1 VTEPY
6 YKHHWIEVEPER
18 HRAYEQ
24 ILDFHRGLE
33 PMVAAL
39 DLHPGMHVLD
49 VGSGPGQT
57 TIELARRV
65 GQSGRITA
73 IDINREFVVTAKER
87 ARKADLGARIEFINS
102 EFPPLPFPDS
112 NFERVW
118 CKNVLEYVD
127 SAAATIKEMAR
138 VAARGALVAAID
150 SDWEMIALEIE
161 PEAQDRSDRIIG
173 KALEIA
179 IREPRIGRKLH
190 GLFRAAGLKGVK
202 VAIMAGTDLRG
213 AAVAMQRASFA
224 RYAIDAGVAATEV
237 AGWLQDIENAI
248 ARGRYLFVL
257 PQFVVTGIKQ

>member
-65 GQSGRITA
+65 GESGRITA
-73 IDINREFVVTAKER
+73 IDINREFVVTAAER
-87 ARKADLGARIEFINS
+87 ARKADLEARIEFINS

-161 PEAQDRSDRIIG
+161 PEAQDRSDRI
-173 KALEIA
+173 
-179 IREPRIGRKLH
+179 IGRKLH